1 MLEWLRIVIV
11 ASSIVV
17 FVSIILIIKR
27 CFCSNRKRKEIIEGN
42 RESVAQRLQSG
53 TATAAAKLHHVTLQN
68 LDRDGSKRTNY
79 YVFRRSGVSS
89 TRPFFN
95 WVDHP
100 SLVTDA
106 VENGWSR
113 FAFTT
118 FTSSPSVRSTRSV
131 LLGPC
136 ATGDHHDR
144 QMEVELSWEVC
155 QGSADFMQKIRLNSG
170 LKKIH
175 TTTFNSNSM
184 AAKSAIK
191 TALPLPGPHLGNS
204 AFPQEAYFEI
214 TILPFHQNDP
224 DNVGSKVKGGGKVD
238 GDKIKLIQEDFN
250 AKVNHEILIPVTT
263 TSRSSNGSRK
273 LEEMKI
279 AGKQDGKLG
288 VGAAIML
295 SIGLAGGGPL
305 PLKLPGSYPGSI
317 GFNSNGSIFL
327 DGIKLVY
334 ESEKEEW
341 GRTDTVIGCGY
352 NPGQKK
358 VFFTVDSQLVHEI
371 HCKSEEFGTP
381 LYPTLAA
388 NADITVLVNLGQ
400 CAFKYAQANLQR
412 TPNPCFIG
420 PLANS
425 PVLGYEDSRELFSM
439 GRIDAQWLNR
449 STTRN
454 TNTSGNN
461 FSRGIDYDEESEGDL
476 FEIVLDR
483 YGKSP
488 ITNTL

>member
-1 MLEWLRIVIV
+1 METNFEEEMSGWLEAAIVAASIGFFVLIIVI
-11 ASSIVV
+11 
-17 FVSIILIIKR
+17 IKK
-27 CFCSNRKRKEIIEGN
+27 CFCSNRKLKEIPDANQET
-42 RESVAQRLQSG
+42 VVQRLRSG
-53 TATAAAKLHHVTLQN
+53 TAKLHHVSLQH

-79 YVFRRSGVSS
+79 YVFRRGVST
-89 TRPFFN
+89 TRTFFN
-95 WVDHP
+95 WADHP

-118 FTSSPSVRSTRSV
+118 FTSSPSVRSTLS

-136 ATGDHHDR
+136 ATGDSDR
-144 QMEVELSWEVC
+144 ETEVELSWEVC
-155 QGSADFMQKIRLNSG
+155 QGSSDFMQKIRLNSG
-170 LKKIH
+170 LKKIPWI
-175 TTTFNSNSM
+175 NSSM
-184 AAKSAIK
+184 AAKSAIR
-191 TALPLPGPHLGNS
+191 TALPLPGPPLGNS

-214 TILPFHQNDP
+214 TILPFDEDQTDV
-224 DNVGSKVKGGGKVD
+224 VGKVKGGKLD

-250 AKVNHEILIPVTT
+250 AKVNPETLIHVT
-263 TSRSSNGSRK
+263 SSQSGNGNSK
-273 LEEMKI
+273 LEEMKL
-279 AGKQDGKLG
+279 AGKQDGKI
-288 VGAAIML
+288 GAALL

-317 GFNSNGSIFL
+317 GFNSNGSVFL
-327 DGIKLVY
+327 DGIKLVF
-334 ESEKEEW
+334 ESEEGEW
-341 GRTDTVIGCGY
+341 GRADTVIGCGY

-358 VFFTVDSQLVHEI
+358 VFFTLNSQLVHEI

-388 NADITVLVNLGQ
+388 NSDITVRVNLGQ
-400 CAFKYAQANLQR
+400 CAFRYAQANLQR

-420 PLANS
+420 PLASS

-449 STTRN
+449 STTRS
-454 TNTSGNN
+454 TSTPANN
-461 FSRGIDYDEESEGDL
+461 LNRGIDFDEESEGDL
-476 FEIVLDR
+476 FEIVLDT

-488 ITNTL
+488 ITNTS